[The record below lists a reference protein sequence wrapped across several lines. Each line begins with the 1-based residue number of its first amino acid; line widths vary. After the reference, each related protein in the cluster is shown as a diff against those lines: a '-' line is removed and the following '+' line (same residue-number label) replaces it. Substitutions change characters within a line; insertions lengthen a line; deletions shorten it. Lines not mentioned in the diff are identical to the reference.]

1 MHFDCACD
9 GWPWGRTQTSNF
21 FCSFLPTLD
30 TGRSLARPF
39 IEKELERERDVYIC
53 IYSHT
58 KRIIHRRCVRS
69 LLIIYIYMFPR
80 KKTPKTYMYT
90 ECIIHAFCFAVFL
103 VCWVCFAVLSFAQ
116 RRLTIFLFAGFVLPF
131 CLSHSIVW
139 RFSCLLVLFCRFGF
153 PAASFCTLALLVS
166 GFHLLSKLAS
176 HQAHHSTS
184 FAGGPSKM

>member
-1 MHFDCACD
+1 MVVAAIAAIAAIPLLRVHSCFSTSRSAMCISTAPAMGGHEQVFCPDC
-9 GWPWGRTQTSNF
+9 RTDAKTNF

-30 TGRSLARPF
+30 AGRSLARPF

-69 LLIIYIYMFPR
+69 LLIIYISMFPR

-116 RRLTIFLFAGFVLPF
+116 HRLTIFLFAGFVLPF
-131 CLSHSIVW
+131 CLSHSIV
-139 RFSCLLVLFCRFGF
+139 
-153 PAASFCTLALLVS
+153 
-166 GFHLLSKLAS
+166 
-176 HQAHHSTS
+176 
-184 FAGGPSKM
+184 